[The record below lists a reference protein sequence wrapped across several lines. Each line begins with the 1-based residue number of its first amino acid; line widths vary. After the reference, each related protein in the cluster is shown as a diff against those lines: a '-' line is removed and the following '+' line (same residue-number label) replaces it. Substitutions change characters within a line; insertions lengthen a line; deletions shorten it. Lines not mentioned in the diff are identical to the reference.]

1 MLGGVRGETRRL
13 LPESTPKNQERKYPQ
28 APSVD
33 LRNYLF
39 ILLKEAGIIVGAS
52 DAAEDLETGTI
63 VTAPRG
69 STEEPL

>member
-1 MLGGVRGETRRL
+1 MLGGIRGETRRL
-13 LPESTPKNQERKYPQ
+13 LPESTPETKRKYPQ

-33 LRNYLF
+33 LCNYLF
-39 ILLKEAGIIVGAS
+39 ILLREAGIIVGAS